1 MSATTAGRRL
11 ERILLIAEVSLYLQ
25 YTSAR
30 IDTRIQEGKIEPKV
44 AAIAPGIPAIC
55 RPVNVGRI
63 DTDWTRRHF
72 CDCDKIREFV
82 HGKPSMSFYNL
93 ALNQWNGSVPTA
105 DTKSP
110 ICTKLRNN
118 CI

>member
-44 AAIAPGIPAIC
+44 AGNRTGNSSNLQTGKC
-55 RPVNVGRI
+55 GRI

-105 DTKSP
+105 DTKKSNLYE
-110 ICTKLRNN
+110 TQK
-118 CI
+118 